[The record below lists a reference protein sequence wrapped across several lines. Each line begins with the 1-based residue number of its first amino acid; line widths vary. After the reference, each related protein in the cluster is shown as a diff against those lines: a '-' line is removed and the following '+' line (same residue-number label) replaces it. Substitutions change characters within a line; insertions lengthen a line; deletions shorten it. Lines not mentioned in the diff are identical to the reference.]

1 MTKMKMARVLMLAV
15 LGLGLATLT
24 AGCGSASQGPIQLTA
39 KDSGSNQTL
48 AVGQELRIALDS
60 NPTTGY
66 MWSVDGAIPEQLSQ
80 TGDSEFKE
88 TSAAIGAGGIETWS
102 FKAKSTGEG
111 RLKLKYWRSF
121 EPTAAPAQT
130 FDIGV
135 TVK

>member
-1 MTKMKMARVLMLAV
+1 MARVTRMLTLAI
-15 LGLGLATLT
+15 LGMALAMAA
-24 AGCGSASQGPIQLTA
+24 AGCASGPPTPLELD
-39 KDSGSNQTL
+39 KEDSGSNQTL
-48 AVGQELRIALDS
+48 SVGQELRIALDS

-88 TSAAIGAGGIETWS
+88 TSAAIGTGGIETWG

>member
-1 MTKMKMARVLMLAV
+1 MARVTRMLTLAI
-15 LGLGLATLT
+15 LGATLAMVA
-24 AGCGSASQGPIQLTA
+24 AGCASGPPAPLKLNM
-39 KDSGSNQTL
+39 KDSGSNQKL
-48 AVGQELRIALDS
+48 AVGQELRVALDS

-80 TGDSEFKE
+80 TGDSEFQE

-102 FKAKSTGEG
+102 FKAKSAGEG

>member
-1 MTKMKMARVLMLAV
+1 MTRATRMLLLAA
-15 LGLGLATLT
+15 LGLALSTAT
-24 AGCGSASQGPIQLTA
+24 AGCASEPPAPLELNME
-39 KDSGSNQTL
+39 DSGSDQTL

-80 TGDSEFKE
+80 TGDSEFTE
-88 TSAAIGAGGIETWS
+88 SSTAIGAGGIETWA
-102 FKAKSTGEG
+102 FKAKSSGEG
-111 RLKLKYWRSF
+111 KLKLKYWRSF
-121 EPTAAPAQT
+121 EPTATPAKT